1 LIDGRVFSFDRHH
14 KAIELY
20 PLLLESDANHY
31 GQPIELSS
39 DAKKKGLAKS
49 GHKSTEA
56 YFAWGHCPKNKPA
69 NRI

>member
-39 DAKKKGLAKS
+39 DAKKKGLAES
-49 GHKSTEA
+49 GHKGTDA
-56 YFAWGHCPKNKPA
+56 CFTWYHDLKNKPVK
-69 NRI
+69 RV